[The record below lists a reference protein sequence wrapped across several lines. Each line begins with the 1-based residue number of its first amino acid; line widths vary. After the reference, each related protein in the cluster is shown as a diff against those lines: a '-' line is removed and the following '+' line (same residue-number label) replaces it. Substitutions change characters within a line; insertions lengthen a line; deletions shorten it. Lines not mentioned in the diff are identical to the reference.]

1 MPYPQLPP
9 GFRFGTSTA
18 SYQIEGGVGVGGR
31 GASIWD
37 TFCAEPGR
45 IRDGSSGAV
54 ACDHV
59 HRYAEDVALMR
70 RLGTQ
75 GYRFSVAWPR
85 IQPDGT
91 GPANQEGLGFY
102 DRLVDEL
109 LAAGV
114 EPMATLFHWDLPQ
127 AREEAGRRARRRNGS
142 GSTPRSWPAALGTGW
157 RSGSRSTSPMWSR

>member
-1 MPYPQLPP
+1 MPHPQLPP

-18 SYQIEGGVGVGGR
+18 SCQIEGGVDVGGR

-37 TFCAEPGR
+37 TFCAEQGR

-85 IQPDGT
+85 VQPDGSGAAHEGG
-91 GPANQEGLGFY
+91 GPPKGGGLGFY
-102 DRLVDEL
+102 ARLVAEL

-114 EPMATLFHWDLPQ
+114 EPMVTLFHWDLPQ
-127 AREEAGRRARRRNGS
+127 ALEDAGG
-142 GSTPRSWPAALGTGW
+142 
-157 RSGSRSTSPMWSR
+157 